1 VRRTILTATA
11 VAAAVISLPGVA
23 SAGETTDVTPFDISA
38 SCSATMTTTFCEFQR
53 GKGAVEIG
61 AGTPNPAFGGTDHLL
76 FDTPVFTDED
86 PATNENPGHSK
97 ATVFSY
103 EFAGELLTDIDTLGY
118 SSRVTRVST
127 ANADQ
132 APALNIEIDRN
143 GGKLET
149 GDYATLV
156 WEPVYVDGEST
167 EADVWLTRSPS
178 TADGGWWSNA
188 NGTTTNVAGALG
200 FPSYTADWAAVQN
213 SPALA
218 GATVLGIGVNQGGG
232 NQGLASEVDLLRVN
246 STVYDFEAA
255 RTPVAKADCKGN
267 NWTTFNEPTFRNQ
280 GECVS
285 LLMSQRPGR

>member
-11 VAAAVISLPGVA
+11 VVAAVVGLPGVA
-23 SAGETTDVTPFDISA
+23 SAEETTVVTTNDVST
-38 SCSATMTTTFCEFQR
+38 CSATKTTTFCEFER
-53 GKGAVEIG
+53 GAGTVAIG
-61 AGTPNPAFGGTDHLL
+61 AGSVEAAFGGTDHLL
-76 FDTPVFTDED
+76 LDTPLDTKPGD
-86 PATNENPGHSK
+86 PGFAK

-103 EFAGELLTDIDTLGY
+103 DFAGKLLADIDTLGY
-118 SSRVTRVST
+118 SSHVTREST

-156 WEPVYVDGEST
+156 WEPVYVEDESSEDGST
-167 EADVWLTRSPS
+167 EAGVWLTRSPS

-188 NGTTTNVAGALG
+188 NGTTTGVSGALE
-200 FPSYTADWAAVQN
+200 FPSYTADWASVQD
-213 SPALA
+213 SPALV
-218 GATVLGIGVNQGGG
+218 GATVLRIGVNQGSG

-246 STVYDFEAA
+246 DTVYDFESA

-285 LLMSQRPGR
+285 SLMSARSGR

>member
-11 VAAAVISLPGVA
+11 VVAAIVGLPGVA
-23 SAGETTDVTPFDISA
+23 SAADSTYVTPTDIAA
-38 SCSATMTTTFCEFQR
+38 SCSAPMTTTFCEYQR
-53 GKGAVEIG
+53 GKGTVEIG
-61 AGTPNPAFGGTDHLL
+61 AGSTEAAFGGTDHLL
-76 FDTPVFTDED
+76 FDTPLDIE
-86 PATNENPGHSK
+86 ANPGNAK
-97 ATVFSY
+97 ATVFSH
-103 EFAGELLTDIDTLGY
+103 EFAGKLLVDIDTLGY

-143 GGKLET
+143 GGTLQT

-167 EADVWLTRSPS
+167 QADVWLTRSPS

-188 NGTTTNVAGALG
+188 NGTTTDVAGALG
-200 FPSYTADWAAVQN
+200 FPSYTADWATVQN

-232 NQGLASEVDLLRVN
+232 NQGLASEVDLLQVN
-246 STVYDFEAA
+246 GTVYDFEQKVPVKQL
-255 RTPVAKADCKGN
+255 TPTTKQDCKVN
-267 NWTTFNEPTFRNQ
+267 SWATFNAPTFRNQ

-285 LLMSQRPGR
+285 FLMSQRPGR

>member
-11 VAAAVISLPGVA
+11 VVAAVVGLPGVA
-23 SAGETTDVTPFDISA
+23 SAEVTTVVTTNDVSA
-38 SCSATMTTTFCEFQR
+38 SCSATMKTTFCEYQR
-53 GKGAVEIG
+53 GKGTVGIG
-61 AGTPNPAFGGTDHLL
+61 AGSTDSAFGGTDHLL
-76 FDTPVFTDED
+76 FDTPLDTPDYN
-86 PATNENPGHSK
+86 AK

-103 EFAGELLTDIDTLGY
+103 EFAGKLLTDIDTLGY

-127 ANADQ
+127 ADARQ

-143 GGKLET
+143 GGTLQT

-156 WEPVYVDGEST
+156 WEPVYVDGESLD
-167 EADVWLTRSPS
+167 ADVWLTRSPAAIAS
-178 TADGGWWSNA
+178 GGWWTPA
-188 NGTTTNVAGALG
+188 KGTDPPLVTGQPGPLG
-200 FPSYTADWAAVQN
+200 FNSFTASWADVQ
-213 SPALA
+213 SARALA

-246 STVYDFEAA
+246 DTVYDFESA

-285 LLMSQRPGR
+285 LLMSGRSGR